1 MKNDLA
7 ARGLAKP
14 WWISNVLDILSFTQ
28 LDPYSFEVL
37 YDTKSMF
44 AIGWAGGNR
53 IMPEHIWKPICTA
66 GDPTTFCP
74 DPNMI
79 ENGPWRLASYK
90 SSSSV
95 VLIANTPGS
104 VVTANIEGV
113 SGSVPITSTQGY
125 FRYLPI
131 NVDPVVTSPSYL
143 AYLTHL
149 PDDSNGTPVTFTTL
163 YANLFAD
170 RDVSVASTVSVNGTP
185 VTIPTPTWTL
195 GHNGVYG
202 VPGTAAGFGMTAI
215 FVAGGIDFSFWWVV
229 DATHLGHEEVM
240 WFTGNSTV
248 QLLWNGANIGTPL
261 SSYNLYYVTLQD
273 VFTFNNIAQ
282 LTVNLPATSVRWGFD
297 ISWWMASKPQD
308 IAGTNWDDAV
318 AKVIDPATMTNA
330 LSFLNL
336 PANPYKAELAAPD
349 GKCDGKDLAIAA
361 KAFGTVPGDPRWST
375 TADINHDYKVDGKDL
390 AQIAKQFGYYAH

>member
-1 MKNDLA
+1 
-7 ARGLAKP
+7 
-14 WWISNVLDILSFTQ
+14 
-28 LDPYSFEVL
+28 
-37 YDTKSMF
+37 MF

-131 NVDPVVTSPSYL
+131 DVHTDVTDPTYL
-143 AYLTHL
+143 AYLNHL
-149 PDDSNGTPVTFTTL
+149 PDDSNGTEVTFTTT
-163 YANLFAD
+163 YENLFAD
-170 RDVSVASTVSVNGTP
+170 RDISVHSTVYANSSLVIDLDWILEHDSSYAVPVVAKGFDMQSIYKWVGDGLSWWVWNGTHLQYYKIIEFES
-185 VTIPTPTWTL
+185 TTNFQLTWNHTK
-195 GHNGVYG
+195 
-202 VPGTAAGFGMTAI
+202 
-215 FVAGGIDFSFWWVV
+215 
-229 DATHLGHEEVM
+229 
-240 WFTGNSTV
+240 
-248 QLLWNGANIGTPL
+248 IGSPL
-261 SSYNLYYVTLQD
+261 I
-273 VFTFNNIAQ
+273 FNNTWDVIIHDEFAFPGMFMIMP
-282 LTVNLPATSVRWGFD
+282 NLPLNTPFHYD
-297 ISWWMASKPQD
+297 IEWYMFSMIQD
-308 IAGTNWDDAV
+308 IGGTTWYDSV
-318 AKVIDPATMTNA
+318 TKIIDPETGQPIAHWI
-330 LSFLNL
+330 
-336 PANPYKAELAAPD
+336 PANPYKSELAAPD
-349 GKCDGKDLAIAA
+349 GKVDGKDIAIAA

-375 TADINHDYKVDGKDL
+375 IADVNHDYKVDGKDL